1 MTQTNNSDEMKEVVN
16 KKGFFT
22 SFARKGISTK
32 ITQIDELGDEGSSD
46 SLYRQR
52 AVVEVTAKIASGMA
66 QKEFLPDDENGK
78 EVFLTGKENN
88 QKVCEAA
95 AITPQTKQ
103 IAIAGPGDIL
113 SINSNAVMNF
123 SPAAGSEGFSADY
136 LPYIEFWDPDFAWRY
151 TPAAPKGQKLRPW
164 IALVVCETSKCD
176 IQNNSNGNK
185 IVTFKINSDD
195 EYKSVFPPKKDMWKA
210 AHAQGDSS
218 DDARFCRLLGICGS
232 LAQDTNYTAVVI
244 PVFEVGRRRGIGFSA
259 EKLKDVVAQASS
271 WEDDLKS
278 QTASDHPSP
287 LSFPAYYV
295 WNFKTGKYSFDTLV
309 ENLNVYEAEKTGID
323 VDVTSLGKGFT
334 NVSENKTILMP
345 AATKVPTSD
354 PNKKN
359 PAPFPDPKRK
369 DEVDLYDY
377 LKDLLDRSPVF
388 VENKQS
394 VENNKGDGE
403 NENDDPWVVPPIYGG
418 KHSMALS
425 FNHKDTPEWV
435 RQVNLDLHY
444 RAVAGLGKK
453 TIQRY
458 QEEFVNRAWKQV
470 EAVQALNR
478 TLYQRILSIGVNKS
492 VKGKHYE
499 WMKNPDGKAFI
510 SQFMQRLSTMQNT
523 KSGGNGKSLNDILK
537 NKGIPAAFA
546 SATFQRVTDRLAQK
560 FKNLN
565 LATMMDSIAD
575 RQIFN
580 DEWHTSYNLPTI
592 EQLATTKEALLSKMS
607 DFIVGKV
614 LGNYLKV
621 CKGDCK
627 DWKHFY
633 GFSQKDGLKI
643 GISRDN
649 NHFCR
654 YLDYSHSYTY
664 RRAENAY
671 IYTGFENSSAFDKVR
686 DLDSTVCCSWKGAGK
701 SGNVSYRY
709 TGSTNPSD
717 YSHDVIWGLPDDMY
731 EKLFGKEKLIT
742 YMQPLSS
749 GKGVYFVSRGMAK
762 DDDRYKNALQYF
774 YDVPFVTESGQY
786 VFETL
791 TGDQVKNLD
800 YECSAIG
807 PGRKIESNFSKR
819 ESLEMAMLSNTSG
832 DREEQKWTRVISSF
846 NVRYYG
852 KKEKGERGVFVL
864 VYIKNPGSKES
875 CYKIRMD
882 VTPKRINLG
891 NFEIEKGAE
900 VWLECGSSTRRR
912 TVFLDGVSY
921 YVGMIA
927 RETFVYDF
935 AASEE
940 AEYEYNVDNN
950 QLYYVK
956 PAEWIRK
963 LSDSFH
969 YNFYRAKK
977 SCYRLKDGSDNE
989 KYDTYELDNTAS
1001 SFDIG
1006 YSVKTEILA
1015 HLLNN
1020 PDRIDLSINNSSSDV
1035 QKFETAYDYAKF
1047 LHDNQKLDEF
1057 DEVSKDVPVY
1067 TVWRELDAIV
1077 KELEDKSSA
1086 KAKEELEQIQTS
1098 CEEDINDLKDSVL
1111 DDQTYKRILEVAS
1124 GYYKE
1129 FFSNK
1134 ELQEKYIEDL
1144 LQSRYPIMA
1153 YPIFP
1158 EPVYYYL
1165 KQFSDKFILPCIED
1179 IPNNSV
1185 AMFEND
1191 TAFVEAYLCGMNTEM
1206 GRELLWRE
1214 YPTDQRGSYF
1224 KKFWDSETDVES
1236 IRKDDFFDVKSL
1248 HTWTGKLGKNHC
1260 EGKDGLLLFA
1270 IKGDLVKLYPYT
1282 EIFLHK
1288 ATATVKDDGNVEFG
1302 FAKDAENA
1310 IKTPVTEAYIKD
1322 VLIVGFK
1329 ITLAEAL
1336 GSPEGPNQGYLL
1348 AFKQVVEDLAFK
1360 SEADDSG
1367 SEENTS
1373 AEYANNHMDK
1383 PSTIGRHVLTFLKKN

>member
-1 MTQTNNSDEMKEVVN
+1 MSQTNNGDKMKEVVN
-16 KKGFFT
+16 KKGFFA

-32 ITQIDELGDEGSSD
+32 ITQIDELGDEGSND

-52 AVVEVTAKIASGMA
+52 AVVEVTAKIASGMT
-66 QKEFLPDDENGK
+66 QKEFLPEDEKGK

-95 AITPQTKQ
+95 AITPESKQ

-123 SPAAGSEGFSADY
+123 SPAADSEGFSADY

-151 TPAAPKGQKLRPW
+151 TPAAPKDQKLRPW

-185 IVTFKINSDD
+185 IVTFKINSDS
-195 EYKSVFPPKKDMWKA
+195 EYNSVFPSKMDMWKA
-210 AHAQGDSS
+210 AHAQGESA

-244 PVFEVGRRRGIGFSA
+244 PVFEVGRLRGIGFSA

-278 QTASDHPSP
+278 QTAGDHPSP
-287 LSFPAYYV
+287 LTFPAYYV

-323 VDVTSLGKGFT
+323 IDVTSLGRGFT
-334 NVSENKTILMP
+334 NESENKTILMP

-359 PAPFPDPKRK
+359 PAPFPNPKRNYEK
-369 DEVDLYDY
+369 NLYDA
-377 LKDLLDRSPVF
+377 LKDLLSRSPVF

-394 VENNKGDGE
+394 VENNKGNAE

-425 FNHKDTPEWV
+425 FDHKDTPEWV

-478 TLYQRILSIGVNKS
+478 TLYQRILSVGVNKS
-492 VKGKHYE
+492 VKGMNYE
-499 WMKNPDGKAFI
+499 WMNRNENKFI
-510 SQFMQRLSTMQNT
+510 AGFMQHLSTMQNT
-523 KSGGNGKSLNDILK
+523 KSGGNGKSLNEILK

-565 LATMMDSIAD
+565 LATMMDGIAD
-575 RQIFN
+575 RQIFK
-580 DEWHTSYNLPTI
+580 DEWHTFYNLPTV
-592 EQLATTKEALLSKMS
+592 EQLATTKDALLSKMS
-607 DFIVGKV
+607 EFIVGKV

-621 CKGDCK
+621 CKGNCV

-633 GFSQKDGLKI
+633 VFSQKDGLNA
-643 GISRDN
+643 GINRFN
-649 NHFCR
+649 NHFCK
-654 YLDYSHSYTY
+654 YLDYSDKYTFG
-664 RRAENAY
+664 RSENGN
-671 IYTGFENSSAFDKVR
+671 IYTDFERSSWFSEVEK
-686 DLDSTVCCSWKGAGK
+686 LDSIACCSLNGANEK
-701 SGNVSYRY
+701 AITESA
-709 TGSTNPSD
+709 
-717 YSHDVIWGLPDDMY
+717 YSSRFAIYFDVVWGLPDAMY
-731 EKLFGKEKLIT
+731 EKLFGREKLIT
-742 YMQPLSS
+742 YMPCNTNCS
-749 GKGVYFVSRGMAK
+749 KGIYFVSKGNAK
-762 DDDRYKNALQYF
+762 KDERYKNVIRCF
-774 YDVPFVTESGQY
+774 YDIPTMFGGYQTLEESQINNPD
-786 VFETL
+786 FE
-791 TGDQVKNLD
+791 
-800 YECSAIG
+800 
-807 PGRKIESNFSKR
+807 IESTLSKGHR
-819 ESLEMAMLSNTSG
+819 IEAKSLLEIKGGALNKFFLSSRTTGS
-832 DREEQKWTRVISSF
+832 REERIWKRKISSF
-846 NVRYYG
+846 VVNHINN
-852 KKEKGERGVFVL
+852 KEGRNLYACLHITNPDLPETCEYIRLTRGQQTISLSNFN
-864 VYIKNPGSKES
+864 IKDNA
-875 CYKIRMD
+875 KI
-882 VTPKRINLG
+882 
-891 NFEIEKGAE
+891 
-900 VWLECGSSTRRR
+900 WLECGSLEDYIS
-912 TVFLDGVSY
+912 GYEIY
-921 YVGMIA
+921 YG
-927 RETFVYDF
+927 F
-935 AASEE
+935 AARDTFTYGSSATEE
-940 AEYEYNVDNN
+940 ANYEYDVGNK
-950 QLYYVK
+950 QLYYFK
-956 PAEWIRK
+956 PAKFKRK
-963 LSDSFH
+963 LSDSYH
-969 YNFYRAKK
+969 YKFYKPDE
-977 SCYRLKDGSDNE
+977 SY
-989 KYDTYELDNTAS
+989 
-1001 SFDIG
+1001 
-1006 YSVKTEILA
+1006 YSVIEEGDNLEYDVLELQDTTSGSGIRSDVKNKILNI
-1015 HLLNN
+1015 LLNN
-1020 PDRIDLSINNSSSDV
+1020 PDRINLTIDRSSNDV
-1035 QKFETAYDYAKF
+1035 QKFETAYDYVKF
-1047 LHDNQKLDEF
+1047 LDDNKKLDDF
-1057 DEVSKDVPVY
+1057 DEITNDVPTY
-1067 TVWRELDAIV
+1067 TAWKELDAIV
-1077 KELEDKSSA
+1077 KELENMSSA
-1086 KAKEELEQIQTS
+1086 KVKEEPEQIQNS
-1098 CEEDINDLKDSVL
+1098 CEDDINDLKDSVL
-1111 DDQTYKRILEVAS
+1111 DDQTYKRIWEVAS

-1191 TAFVEAYLCGMNTEM
+1191 TAFVEAYLCGMNTEL

-1236 IRKDDFFDVKSL
+1236 IRKDDFFDVRSL

-1288 ATATVKDDGNVEFG
+1288 ATATVKDNGNVEFG
-1302 FAKDAENA
+1302 FAKNVENA
-1310 IKTPVTEAYIKD
+1310 IIKPVTEAYIKD
-1322 VLIVGFK
+1322 VLVVGFK

-1360 SEADDSG
+1360 SEADDSDSG
-1367 SEENTS
+1367 ENTS